1 MLASWKESYDK
12 HRKGIKKQRHHF
24 ANKNLS
30 FQSYDFSSSHVWMWE
45 LDHKESQALKNR
57 RFWTVVLEKT
67 FESPL
72 DCKEIDPVNPKG
84 NQPWIF
90 IQRTDAKAKA
100 LILGHLITHLKRPWC
115 WERLRAGGEGDDRGW
130 DGWLSSPTRW
140 TEFEQDP
147 AIGDGQGSLACCS
160 PQSHNELDMTEQLNW
175 IELTSFY
182 LTPSWEKLPCQ
193 KLCSV
198 FRAACVQGLVNTEIQ
213 RPDWLLY
220 LGWGSL

>member
-1 MLASWKESYDK
+1 MVVRVGIYRKMSTEEFMLLNCGVEEDSWESLGLQGDQISQSW
-12 HRKGIKKQRHHF
+12 RKW
-24 ANKNLS
+24 
-30 FQSYDFSSSHVWMWE
+30 V
-45 LDHKESQALKNR
+45 LDIHWKDWCWSWNSNTLAT
-57 RFWTVVLEKT
+57 W
-67 FESPL
+67 
-72 DCKEIDPVNPKG
+72 CKE
-84 NQPWIF
+84 
-90 IQRTDAKAKA
+90 
-100 LILGHLITHLKRPWC
+100 LTHLKRPWC
-115 WERLRAGGEGDDRGW
+115 LERLRAGGEGDDRGW